1 MDGGSSVAVLTYLRQ
16 ILESLDHPDMIN
28 LILHFLLGLP
38 DVVTASPE
46 ISSNSVSK
54 ARKRKSMDL
63 ATMMASKTD
72 DAADPLL
79 FTLVDLILACLRSS
93 SHQTIH
99 VTLQLVSAILKRHH
113 RYAVTTLIRTE
124 TLYSDIVHRT
134 VGAQQQEVEFIMS
147 LAGSI
152 GGQDNFDEVFENVL
166 KDTTARIESHPCSL
180 RLTLPKISTIN
191 HKLPTVPDSLPG
203 APRDVRPHTIRPDD
217 PLLGILLDHL
227 EVFFLNPV
235 ETNLSI
241 TETIFD
247 LAVCGLMN
255 MEGWL
260 LRSPSKYIYDSNDS
274 YRPLFI
280 NEENED
286 AADVG
291 VDDVLSED
299 PKKLDEVN
307 KCRRRP
313 VWSSSDLPRILNILQ
328 SLTDQ
333 VAAFRGSIPRF
344 HDLLQQRRE
353 AFQIADAPPLP
364 ARPTP
369 QQPIGTP
376 GSAASNFAPS
386 SVHTSRSGSPARA
399 GGLEGFAQRLL
410 KDLNELGT
418 PSRSSS
424 PRTRGTPNSGGGYV
438 IGSPSSMNKPL
449 PMPPKEFPSGHDTPS
464 KGGRNLASPFS
475 PGNQKPDEDH
485 IKASQAAA
493 FQAIDQQILA
503 RKVGLPIK
511 EKVEPVLLKLG
522 GKIQESVEESGGK
535 HEEAGDKPPPAP
547 AKDDQPEQS
556 QIDKPAEA
564 SQATGSGDDIQ
575 TTITSPERTVPPEEK
590 KVSVSHVLTNVIV
603 LQSFLF
609 ELAALV
615 EVRAGLFDEVRH
627 G

>member
-1 MDGGSSVAVLTYLRQ
+1 MLTYLRQ

-124 TLYSDIVHRT
+124 TLYGDIVHRT
-134 VGAQQQEVEFIMS
+134 VGAQQQEVEFLMS

-152 GGQDNFDEVFENVL
+152 GGQDNFDEVFENIL

-203 APRDVRPHTIRPDD
+203 APRDVRPHTIRSDD

-247 LAVCGLMN
+247 LAICGLMN
-255 MEGWL
+255 IEGWL
-260 LRSPSKYIYDSNDS
+260 LRSPNKYIYDSNDS
-274 YRPLFI
+274 YRPLSP

-286 AADVG
+286 AIDVG
-291 VDDVLSED
+291 VDDILSDD

-313 VWSSSDLPRILNILQ
+313 VWSSSDLPRLLNILQ

-364 ARPTP
+364 ARPIP

-376 GSAASNFAPS
+376 GSGASNFAPS

-424 PRTRGTPNSGGGYV
+424 PRNRGTPGSGGGYG
-438 IGSPSSMNKPL
+438 IGTPSSINKPL
-449 PMPPKEFPSGHDTPS
+449 PAPPKEFPLGYDTPS
-464 KGGRNLASPFS
+464 KGGRHLASPFS
-475 PGNQKPDEDH
+475 PGSQKPEEDP
-485 IKASQAAA
+485 IMASQAAA

-503 RKVGLPIK
+503 RKVGLPIQK
-511 EKVEPVLLKLG
+511 KVEAAPLKLG
-522 GKIQESVEESGGK
+522 GKIQDGTEENDGN
-535 HEEAGDKPPPAP
+535 HEEVGDKPPPTP
-547 AKDDQPEQS
+547 AKNDQSVQS
-556 QIDKPAEA
+556 QVDEPADGP
-564 SQATGSGDDIQ
+564 QAAGDGDDTQ
-575 TTITSPERTVPPEEK
+575 TTITSPERTVSPEEK
-590 KVSVSHVLTNVIV
+590 KVSVSHVLTNIIV

-615 EVRAGLFDEVRH
+615 EIRAGLFDEVRH